1 MIEKKINRLK
11 NLILK
16 IKNEINSE
24 KINLL
29 LEWFFEKINIEFN
42 KKHNGIIFPKK

>member
-24 KINLL
+24 KIWEIDIEIL
-29 LEWFFEKINIEFN
+29 KIIDKKILKILNI
-42 KKHNGIIFPKK
+42 KKDEE